1 MNITKKEADSTDIAK
16 QLVITRGEKE
26 RGRRNIGIEELEVK
40 TIRYKISYSG
50 ILYSVRWGI

>member
-26 RGRRNIGIEELEVK
+26 HRDRG
-40 TIRYKISYSG
+40 
-50 ILYSVRWGI
+50 VRGKNY